1 MFNVMD
7 VIVMAI
13 ILISVFFG
21 YKKGFVKSAI
31 SLLSFF
37 VAIGLAVTF
46 YKPLAIILTENT
58 TIDDWIIEGI
68 ISSNNMINSEEN
80 LEAVYNS
87 GDITQD
93 VSTNAENE
101 IGENSTIISNVFS
114 ELPAVIT
121 QNFNIEEIKNNA
133 KEEIAYQTSEL
144 IMNLLSL
151 IIIYVI
157 VKTTLFVA
165 MIVLNGIMQI
175 PVLKQLNEILGMA
188 FGAVI
193 GFSQVYIAFAVITF
207 ISSICD
213 IAVAIEMI
221 KASSFAS
228 VLFEN
233 NVIINL
239 LF

>member
-7 VIVMAI
+7 VIVISI
-13 ILISVFFG
+13 ILISVFLG

-37 VAIGLAVTF
+37 IAIGLAVTF
-46 YKPLAIILTENT
+46 YKPLAVILTENT
-58 TIDDWIIEGI
+58 TIDDWIIGGI
-68 ISSNNMINSEEN
+68 ISSNNEINSEEN
-80 LEAVYNS
+80 LNDMYVS
-87 GDITQD
+87 GDIVQD
-93 VSTNAENE
+93 ARQNHENE
-101 IGENSTIISNVFS
+101 VNENSSAISNVFS

-157 VKTTLFVA
+157 VKITLFVA

-175 PVLKQLNEILGMA
+175 PVLKQLNEALGMA
-188 FGAVI
+188 FGAAI
-193 GFSQVYIAFAVITF
+193 GFAQVYIVFAVITF

-213 IAVAIEMI
+213 IAVVIEMI

-233 NVIINL
+233 NLIINL

>member
-80 LEAVYNS
+80 LDDVYNS

-93 VSTNAENE
+93 VSQNAENE
-101 IGENSTIISNVFS
+101 IDEETTMVSNVFS

-175 PVLKQLNEILGMA
+175 PV
-188 FGAVI
+188 
-193 GFSQVYIAFAVITF
+193 
-207 ISSICD
+207 
-213 IAVAIEMI
+213 
-221 KASSFAS
+221 
-228 VLFEN
+228 
-233 NVIINL
+233 
-239 LF
+239 

>member
-7 VIVMAI
+7 IIVIVI
-13 ILISVFFG
+13 ILLSVYFG

-31 SLLSFF
+31 NLLSFF
-37 VAIGLAVTF
+37 VAIALAVTF
-46 YKPLAIILTENT
+46 YKPLAVILTENT
-58 TIDDWIIEGI
+58 TIDDWIIGGI
-68 ISSNNMINSEEN
+68 ISSSEKDNSIDNAKE
-80 LEAVYNS
+80 LTS
-87 GDITQD
+87 GDDTQLIKQTTEYEEQEKSNL
-93 VSTNAENE
+93 VSD
-101 IGENSTIISNVFS
+101 VFS

-133 KEEIAYQTSEL
+133 KEEIAYQASEL

-157 VKTTLFVA
+157 VKITLLVA

-188 FGAVI
+188 FGAII
-193 GFSQVYIAFAVITF
+193 GFTQVYIAFAVITF
-207 ISSICD
+207 ISSVCD
-213 IAVAIEMI
+213 IAVVIEMI
-221 KASSFAS
+221 KVSSFAS

>member
-7 VIVMAI
+7 IIVIVI
-13 ILISVFFG
+13 ILLSVYFG

-31 SLLSFF
+31 NLLSFF
-37 VAIGLAVTF
+37 VAIALAVTF
-46 YKPLAIILTENT
+46 YKPLAVILTENT
-58 TIDDWIIEGI
+58 TIDDWIIGGI
-68 ISSNNMINSEEN
+68 ISSSEKDNSIDNAKE
-80 LEAVYNS
+80 LTS
-87 GDITQD
+87 GDDTQPIKQTTEYEEQEKLNL
-93 VSTNAENE
+93 VSD
-101 IGENSTIISNVFS
+101 VFS

-133 KEEIAYQTSEL
+133 KEEIAYQASEL

-157 VKTTLFVA
+157 VKITLLVA

-188 FGAVI
+188 FGAII
-193 GFSQVYIAFAVITF
+193 GFTQVYIAFAVITF
-207 ISSICD
+207 ISSVCD
-213 IAVAIEMI
+213 IAVVIEMI
-221 KASSFAS
+221 KVSSFAS